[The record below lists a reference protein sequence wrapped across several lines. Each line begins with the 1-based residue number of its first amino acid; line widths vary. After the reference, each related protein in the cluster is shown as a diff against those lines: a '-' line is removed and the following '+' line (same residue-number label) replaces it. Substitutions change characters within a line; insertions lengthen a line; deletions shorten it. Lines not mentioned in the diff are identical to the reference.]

1 MENDTVIISCCPPLR
16 FDHELQSPPCRIEVS
31 IGANGKI
38 SSFADN
44 IQSLLCRGTVL
55 KRKSAIPGSDF
66 RIVDQLVNISRFN
79 SCFCI
84 EMRKKQHF
92 FRRYLDMLRGK
103 QSKTESED
111 PYSVN

>member
-1 MENDTVIISCCPPLR
+1 MENDTVIIPFCPPLR
-16 FDHELQSPPCRIEVS
+16 FDHELQSPPCRIEIP

-38 SSFADN
+38 SFSADN
-44 IQSLLCRGTVL
+44 IQSFICRSTVFE
-55 KRKSAIPGSDF
+55 RKTAVAGSDF